1 MQTQDIIKKFSE
13 TNLQIKDQEYNI
25 VHNNGNIVEVDE
37 IPITHEFAD
46 QIYIRKMIMQPQ
58 QMVLGAVHK
67 QEHLWFLLK
76 GKVTIQESGETLDH
90 IAPCYTISK
99 PGAQRVIYAHEESVF
114 INVHKNPDN
123 IKNIKELEKQIVKL
137 WHS

>member
-114 INVHKNPDN
+114 INVHKNPEN
-123 IKNIKELEKQIVKL
+123 IKNIKELEKQIVKS
-137 WHS
+137 WDS

>member
-13 TNLQIKDQEYNI
+13 TNLQIKNKEYNI
-25 VHNNGNIVEVDE
+25 IHNNGNIVEVDE

-123 IKNIKELEKQIVKL
+123 IKNIKELEKQIVKS
-137 WHS
+137 WDS

>member
-13 TNLQIKDQEYNI
+13 TNLQIKDKEYNI
-25 VHNNGNIVEVDE
+25 IHNNGNIVEVDE
-37 IPITHEFAD
+37 IPITHEFVD

-123 IKNIKELEKQIVKL
+123 IKNIKELEKQIVKS
-137 WHS
+137 WDS

>member
-13 TNLQIKDQEYNI
+13 TNLQIKDKEYNI
-25 VHNNGNIVEVDE
+25 IHNNGNIVEVDE

-123 IKNIKELEKQIVKL
+123 IKNIKELEKQIVKS
-137 WHS
+137 WDS

>member
-123 IKNIKELEKQIVKL
+123 IINIKELEKQIVKS
-137 WHS
+137 WDS

>member
-13 TNLQIKDQEYNI
+13 TNLQIKDKEYNI

-76 GKVTIQESGETLDH
+76 GKVNIQESGETLDH
-90 IAPCYTISK
+90 IAPCYTITK

-123 IKNIKELEKQIVKL
+123 IKNIKELEKQIVKS
-137 WHS
+137 WDS

>member
-13 TNLQIKDQEYNI
+13 TNLQIKNKEYNI
-25 VHNNGNIVEVDE
+25 IHNNGNIVEVDE
-37 IPITHEFAD
+37 IPITHEFAY

-123 IKNIKELEKQIVKL
+123 IKNIKELEKQIVKS
-137 WHS
+137 WDS

>member
-13 TNLQIKDQEYNI
+13 TNLQIKDKEYNI

-123 IKNIKELEKQIVKL
+123 IKNIKELEKQIVKS
-137 WHS
+137 WDS

>member
-1 MQTQDIIKKFSE
+1 MILKKG
-13 TNLQIKDQEYNI
+13 QI
-25 VHNNGNIVEVDE
+25 
-37 IPITHEFAD
+37 
-46 QIYIRKMIMQPQ
+46 
-58 QMVLGAVHK
+58 VLGAEHK
-67 QEHLWFLLK
+67 HTHIWFLLK
-76 GKVTIQESGETLDH
+76 GKVTIKESGETLDH

-114 INVHKNPDN
+114 INIHKNPDN

>member
-114 INVHKNPDN
+114 INIHKNPDN

>member
-114 INVHKNPDN
+114 INIHKNPDN
-123 IKNIKELEKQIVKL
+123 IKNIKELEKQIVKS
-137 WHS
+137 WDS

>member
-123 IKNIKELEKQIVKL
+123 IKNIKELEKQIVKS
-137 WHS
+137 WDS

>member
-76 GKVTIQESGETLDH
+76 GKVTIKESGETLDH

-123 IKNIKELEKQIVKL
+123 IKNIKELEKQIVKS
-137 WHS
+137 WDS